1 MNLNARSIVHLTS
14 LAVPFLEVSKGNR
27 SIVILTSA
35 NKDKPLFGEML
46 FAVSKSMINTFIECM
61 ALELAASKIRVN
73 GVGISAINTTFR
85 SSKETGITEFE
96 NQIFLEHVSEL
107 RPLKTAQKV
116 F

>member
-1 MNLNARSIVHLTS
+1 
-14 LAVPFLEVSKGNR
+14 
-27 SIVILTSA
+27 
-35 NKDKPLFGEML
+35 
-46 FAVSKSMINTFIECM
+46 MINTFIECM
-61 ALELAASKIRVN
+61 ALELASSKIRVN

-116 F
+116 FFGKYLFA